1 VVAERGRE
9 RDFVTAGVALESVS
23 DNVQLLAAPVAE
35 SLKHFEH
42 RGGRTAWAR
51 VRDRLSALSIEI
63 NTRVVRVTSPAA
75 RDRASTEDTGQHAAH
90 RTHCWPGHDGEVCC
104 GHAARVPTA
113 YSAVVIPASGVVPSM
128 RQRMVSRRLIEF
140 PCCSMRSEGAHSQA
154 RPGSTPIVGSAF
166 SHSQTLSPLCGQRDG
181 LPYPCG

>member
-1 VVAERGRE
+1 MVAERGRE

-51 VRDRLSALSIEI
+51 VRDRLAALSIEI

-90 RTHCWPGHDGEVCC
+90 RTHC
-104 GHAARVPTA
+104 
-113 YSAVVIPASGVVPSM
+113 
-128 RQRMVSRRLIEF
+128 
-140 PCCSMRSEGAHSQA
+140 
-154 RPGSTPIVGSAF
+154 
-166 SHSQTLSPLCGQRDG
+166 
-181 LPYPCG
+181 

>member
-1 VVAERGRE
+1 MPLGVVAERGRE

-51 VRDRLSALSIEI
+51 VRDRLAALSIEI

-90 RTHCWPGHDGEVCC
+90 RTHGWP
-104 GHAARVPTA
+104 
-113 YSAVVIPASGVVPSM
+113 VPSVLA
-128 RQRMVSRRLIEF
+128 RSRAA
-140 PCCSMRSEGAHSQA
+140 GD
-154 RPGSTPIVGSAF
+154 V
-166 SHSQTLSPLCGQRDG
+166 TLTTRVL
-181 LPYPCG
+181 